1 MFSELKS
8 VGLFGIDS
16 YMIEVEA
23 DISSGLPAFDI
34 VGLPDTAVKESR
46 DRVRAALKNCGCKFP
61 LGRITINLAPADL
74 KKEGSIYDL
83 PVLIAILKA
92 SGQLDADVN
101 DSVFIGE
108 VSLDGRLRPVGGVLA
123 IAITALKNGI
133 KNVFVPEE
141 NTAEAAIISGISV
154 YGINNVRQLISH
166 LRGEEMLSPAP
177 VTEIGAQTV
186 SDALDFS
193 DVKGQ
198 LAAKKALEVAAAG
211 GHNVLLIGPPGS
223 GKSMLAKRLPTILP
237 EMTFEES
244 VETTKIHS
252 IAGKLDKNN
261 PFVRTRP
268 FRSPHHTVSP
278 AGITGGG
285 SVPKPGEISL
295 AHNGILFL
303 DELPEFR
310 RDVIEALRQPLE
322 DGKVTISRVAG
333 TLTYPSSVMLVAAM
347 NPCPCGYFGHPT
359 RECICSPKAV
369 HNYLSKI
376 SGPMLD
382 RIDIHIE
389 VPPVNYDELNST
401 GREETS
407 AEIRA
412 RVNRARDIQ
421 TERYRGT
428 DVSCNARLTPSM
440 LKKYCVMED
449 KASGYLKMA
458 FEKLGMSARAYDR
471 ILKIARTVADL
482 DGSEIIK
489 REHIFSSISFRTLDK
504 KYWSE

>member
-401 GREETS
+401 VREETS